1 MKDLLVRYLTKK
13 MENKKKDIEVK
24 PEEGTQGKESNDD
37 GKSPEMTGPSS
48 ETAPRHNHRG
58 KRPLIVDTS
67 STAFTAAVLTDI
79 QKSIK
84 AIDSQVKEL
93 RGELAGLKA
102 NVQGV
107 KDCGFE
113 FN

>member
-1 MKDLLVRYLTKK
+1 MKDLVVRYLTKK
-13 MENKKKDIEVK
+13 MENKKEDIETK
-24 PEEGTQGKESNDD
+24 EEGTQGKESNDN

-48 ETAPRHNHRG
+48 ETAPTHNHRG

-67 STAFTAAVLTDI
+67 STAFTAAVLADI
-79 QKSIK
+79 QKSVK

-107 KDCGFE
+107 KDYGFE